1 MTSYTGYVNDVYHNF
16 VTCLHWLVV
25 GFRLYT
31 KRPMSF
37 KPKKKNYNVMDIH
50 CSGLYTFSV
59 NCNTCGSI
67 SNYLVIA
74 QGIFSLSLLYN
85 VKH

>member
-1 MTSYTGYVNDVYHNF
+1 MTTYTGYVNDIYHNF
-16 VTCLHWLVV
+16 VTRLHWLVV

-50 CSGLYTFSV
+50 CSGLHTFSV
-59 NCNTCGSI
+59 NCNTCGSV